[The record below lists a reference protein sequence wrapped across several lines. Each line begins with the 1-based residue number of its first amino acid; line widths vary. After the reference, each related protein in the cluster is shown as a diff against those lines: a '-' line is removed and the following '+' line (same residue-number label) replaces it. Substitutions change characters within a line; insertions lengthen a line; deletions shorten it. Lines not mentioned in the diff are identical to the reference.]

1 MTYNLRLNWNPEDG
15 DDYNIPCGTVR
26 VTTSWHLNAIDL
38 VYAVSQPKERSTA
51 ADTPRRLI
59 KKKLFDESDITH
71 VVHSQYK
78 ETGIISFARAIKLLM
93 VLGGIT
99 ARVEREKFAR
109 VLHLFYAGDAE
120 LKAEID
126 SNAISQEW
134 LAREA
139 LSAEIVAATDH
150 QLVPAGGT
158 SNADRHAASAGA
170 LPLLRKTRGN
180 IQQTG
185 LSQTGRS
192 DEGGH
197 SNTGAEDGNEASPP
211 PHPPFPSLF
220 SSLSP
225 CDEAPSPLCQNC
237 SPSRSDVR
245 EGEGEESPTG
255 PRARAHPARSCPA
268 TQPSQALRLVTRKPP
283 LPLPP
288 PLQVPKKGGREGEGE
303 RLREM
308 CHLSPAD
315 DGTVTVIVAGVSCF
329 NSKLKRLA

>member
-158 SNADRHAASAGA
+158 SNADRHAARVGSHA
-170 LPLLRKTRGN
+170 
-180 IQQTG
+180 
-185 LSQTGRS
+185 
-192 DEGGH
+192 
-197 SNTGAEDGNEASPP
+197 
-211 PHPPFPSLF
+211 
-220 SSLSP
+220 
-225 CDEAPSPLCQNC
+225 
-237 SPSRSDVR
+237 
-245 EGEGEESPTG
+245 
-255 PRARAHPARSCPA
+255 ARSC
-268 TQPSQALRLVTRKPP
+268 
-283 LPLPP
+283 
-288 PLQVPKKGGREGEGE
+288 
-303 RLREM
+303 
-308 CHLSPAD
+308 
-315 DGTVTVIVAGVSCF
+315 
-329 NSKLKRLA
+329 LARPV

>member
-1 MTYNLRLNWNPEDG
+1 
-15 DDYNIPCGTVR
+15 
-26 VTTSWHLNAIDL
+26 
-38 VYAVSQPKERSTA
+38 
-51 ADTPRRLI
+51 
-59 KKKLFDESDITH
+59 
-71 VVHSQYK
+71 
-78 ETGIISFARAIKLLM
+78 
-93 VLGGIT
+93 
-99 ARVEREKFAR
+99 VEREKFAR

-197 SNTGAEDGNEASPP
+197 SNTGAEDGDEASPP
-211 PHPPFPSLF
+211 PHPPFT
-220 SSLSP
+220 LS
-225 CDEAPSPLCQNC
+225 
-237 SPSRSDVR
+237 VF
-245 EGEGEESPTG
+245 
-255 PRARAHPARSCPA
+255 
-268 TQPSQALRLVTRKPP
+268 
-283 LPLPP
+283 LPLS
-288 PLQVPKKGGREGEGE
+288 L
-303 RLREM
+303 
-308 CHLSPAD
+308 
-315 DGTVTVIVAGVSCF
+315 
-329 NSKLKRLA
+329 